1 MARFEKYTGLKGEVR
16 KLLKNPHSIHELTET
31 LNISYGHISSVINQL
46 IYDNH
51 IGEVGDFCPSKFQMG
66 VLNHIPANVKQY
78 NQKWKGHICDL
89 NKFIDK
95 QEIYKI
101 LNYE

>member
-1 MARFEKYTGLKGEVR
+1 MARLEKYTGLKGEVR
-16 KLLKNPHSIHELTET
+16 KLLKNPHSIHELAEI
-31 LNISYGHISSVINQL
+31 LNINYGYISSAINQL
-46 IYDNH
+46 TYDNQ
-51 IGEVGDFCPSKFQMG
+51 IEEVGDFYPIKYQTG

-78 NQKWKGHICDL
+78 NKKWKGHICDL

-101 LNYE
+101 LNY

>member
-1 MARFEKYTGLKGEVR
+1 MARFKKYTGLKGKVK
-16 KLLKNPHSIHELTET
+16 KLLNNPHSKHELAEI
-31 LNISYGHISSVINQL
+31 LNINYEHISSVISQL
-46 IYDNH
+46 MSDNH
-51 IGEVGDFCPSKFQMG
+51 LGEVGNFRPTKFQIR
-66 VLNHIPANVKQY
+66 VLNYIPANVKQY

-89 NKFIDK
+89 EKFIDK

>member
-1 MARFEKYTGLKGEVR
+1 MARYPKYTGLKVEIK
-16 KLLKNPHSIHELTET
+16 KLLKNPHSIHELAET
-31 LNISYGHISSVINQL
+31 LNKNYGRINLVINQL
-46 IYDNH
+46 ISDNH
-51 IGEVGDFCPSKFQMG
+51 VGEVGNFCPAKFQIG

-89 NKFIDK
+89 TKFIDK